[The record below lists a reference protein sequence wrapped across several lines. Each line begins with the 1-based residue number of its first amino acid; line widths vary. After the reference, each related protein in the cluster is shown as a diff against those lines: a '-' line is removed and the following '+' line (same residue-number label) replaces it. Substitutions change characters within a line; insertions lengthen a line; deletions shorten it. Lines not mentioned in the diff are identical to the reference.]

1 MSLTRKPR
9 VWLATIVLAS
19 LAAATPGSPQTKPV
33 VKVGYIPSDSFAAL
47 YIMADRHL
55 PAANIAVETVKLA
68 GGPEILSQVATGQL
82 NMGGTGMG
90 AAGFN
95 AVASSLPVE
104 FVAPLHSGYVEDYF
118 TVRRASWE
126 KGIKRI
132 GDLKGKPVALNVRG
146 AAVEWMLDQ
155 ALKRDGLALKD
166 VQVKTMPFPDMVP
179 ALETGAVEA
188 AILTEPFPTLA
199 EERGIALRPLP
210 RPAGAKATPITAI
223 FWNKDW
229 AAKNPD
235 LAHKVMVA
243 YLKAARDLALDNGW
257 KQERNIDLMVKYTG
271 AKADV
276 IRRARPRPRSESRH
290 GYGRARLDAATERR
304 AGLSE
309 VQGSPAADPH
319 LQLRSSR
326 SRGRRARQEIG
337 ARLRAP
343 CTSYT
348 VREGNW
354 EGTTRSRRSHRN
366 SSSACKMDDEQ
377 DDPDQEQNPR
387 DLPRDLGDT
396 E

>member
-1 MSLTRKPR
+1 MSVTHTPR
-9 VWLATIVLAS
+9 VWLTLVA
-19 LAAATPGSPQTKPV
+19 LAALVVATPVSPQTKPI

-55 PAANIAVETVKLA
+55 PAADITADIVRLS
-68 GGPEILSQVATGQL
+68 GGSEILSQVATGQL

-95 AVASSLPVE
+95 AVAASLPVE
-104 FVAPLHSGYVEDYF
+104 FVAPLHSGYIEDYF
-118 TVRRASWE
+118 TVRKASWE
-126 KGIKRI
+126 KEIKRI

-155 ALKRDGLALKD
+155 ALKRDGLGLKD
-166 VQVKTMPFPDMVP
+166 VQIKIMPFPDMVP
-179 ALETGAVEA
+179 ALESGSIEA

-199 EERGIALRPLP
+199 EERGVALRPLP

-276 IRRARPRPRSESRH
+276 IRRARAH
-290 GYGRARLDAATERR
+290 VLDANLEMDLAVLESMQRLSLEYGYLKYKDLMPPTRLFNFTYRDR
-304 AGLSE
+304 AVAE
-309 VQGSPAADPH
+309 
-319 LQLRSSR
+319 
-326 SRGRRARQEIG
+326 
-337 ARLRAP
+337 
-343 CTSYT
+343 
-348 VREGNW
+348 
-354 EGTTRSRRSHRN
+354 
-366 SSSACKMDDEQ
+366 
-377 DDPDQEQNPR
+377 
-387 DLPRDLGDT
+387 LGKK
-396 E
+396 